1 MSSAVKDCRVS
12 LHGDSRSDRGMT
24 GDSLNPT
31 PPIPPAESGSPTTS
45 VTTSP
50 EMMAR
55 AESRLPNL
63 IPQVFPHPERPLWVT
78 WFAHPFANWFWFY
91 FGFVAA
97 LSGSN
102 MGYPTLGPVVMF
114 GWLFGHL
121 VNARHPWG
129 ELKLFVASLM
139 LGYIGD
145 GLITWL
151 GVLKFRETTPW
162 TWMIPFWMAMM
173 WPNFAAT
180 LNSSMK
186 WLRGRYRLGAILGAI
201 SGPFS
206 YYGGVKWGA
215 VEFGC
220 DLWTAMTLIG
230 IEWLLAMP
238 LLLWLSSRWVPPD
251 S

>member
-1 MSSAVKDCRVS
+1 
-12 LHGDSRSDRGMT
+12 MT
-24 GDSLNPT
+24 GESLNPT
-31 PPIPPAESGSPTTS
+31 PPNHPPERSLP
-45 VTTSP
+45 TSP
-50 EMMAR
+50 AMTSADPSTR
-55 AESRLPNL
+55 LESPRPNL
-63 IPQVFPHPERPLWVT
+63 LPKVLPTPERPLWVT

-102 MGYPTLGPVVMF
+102 MGYPSLGPIVMF
-114 GWLFGHL
+114 GWLTGHL
-121 VNARHPWG
+121 VTARHPWG
-129 ELKLFVASLM
+129 ELKLFVVSLM
-139 LGYIGD
+139 LGYFGD

-162 TWMIPFWMAMM
+162 TWMVPFWMAMM

-186 WLRGRYRLGAILGAI
+186 WLRGRYMTGAILGAI

-215 VEFGC
+215 VKFGIEY
-220 DLWTAMTLIG
+220 DFWPAMTIIG
-230 IEWLLAMP
+230 FEWLFAMP
-238 LLLWLSSRWVPPD
+238 ALLWLSTRWVPQD
-251 S
+251 A

>member
-1 MSSAVKDCRVS
+1 MS
-12 LHGDSRSDRGMT
+12 GE
-24 GDSLNPT
+24 SLNPT
-31 PPIPPAESGSPTTS
+31 PSPA
-45 VTTSP
+45 V
-50 EMMAR
+50 
-55 AESRLPNL
+55 LPKVGL
-63 IPQVFPHPERPLWVT
+63 PSERPMWVT

-102 MGYPTLGPVVMF
+102 MKYPSLGPIVMF
-114 GWLFGHL
+114 GWLTGHL
-121 VNARHPWG
+121 VNAPHPYA

-139 LGYIGD
+139 IGYAGD

-151 GVLKFRETTPW
+151 GVLKFHEPVQW
-162 TWMIPFWMAMM
+162 GWMVPFWMAMM

-186 WLRGRYRLGAILGAI
+186 WLRGRYKLGAILGAI

-220 DLWTAMTLIG
+220 DFWTAMTLIG
-230 IEWLLAMP
+230 IEWLFAMP
-238 LLLWLSSRWVPPD
+238 ALLWLSARLVPQERQ
-251 S
+251 SV

>member
-1 MSSAVKDCRVS
+1 MS
-12 LHGDSRSDRGMT
+12 GE
-24 GDSLNPT
+24 SLNPT
-31 PPIPPAESGSPTTS
+31 PPPPTDNRSPTRGESPLSAVLPS
-45 VTTSP
+45 VLLQPVRS
-50 EMMAR
+50 
-55 AESRLPNL
+55 
-63 IPQVFPHPERPLWVT
+63 LWVT

-102 MGYPTLGPVVMF
+102 MGYPSLGPIVVI
-114 GWLFGHL
+114 GWLTGHL
-121 VNARHPWG
+121 LNAKHPWG
-129 ELKLFVASLM
+129 ELKLFVAALVI
-139 LGYIGD
+139 GYVGD

-151 GVLKFRETTPW
+151 GVLKFHEKVYW
-162 TWMIPFWMAMM
+162 DWLVPFWMALM

-186 WLRGRYRLGAILGAI
+186 WLQGRYKMGAVLGAI

-220 DLWTAMTLIG
+220 DFGTAMTLIG
-230 IEWLLAMP
+230 IEWLFAMP
-238 LLLWLSSRWVPPD
+238 ALLWLSAQLVPREPK
-251 S
+251 SP